1 MKAVFIAHNMAL
13 TDRVDYLL
21 DQMGI
26 KGFTQWTSISGRG
39 SETGQPHMGTHTWPE
54 MNNAVLA
61 VVPDEKV
68 ADMLKYIKKMDE
80 INKEV
85 GIRAFVWDIV
95 DHY

>member
-85 GIRAFVWDIV
+85 GIRAFVWDVV